1 MRSSF
6 SEKMNLLPIE
16 LYLVLVG
23 VIPLGVCFA
32 KWKFT
37 LSWKV
42 ALMLCAGISWIYFN
56 LWMAKLDPPDNGFA
70 NFVYLVTG
78 WFWLLPIFAV
88 FFVGFRLIE
97 RRATSVGRS
106 KVTAIGFNICSGIT
120 VVIVLWNLVGWMSAE
135 RAVTQARIELE
146 ERGHKPSGR
155 EIPDF
160 EDGHWII
167 RYPDSDFGEIRLT
180 RNGRMSWIGGP
191 G

>member
-1 MRSSF
+1 
-6 SEKMNLLPIE
+6 MNLLPIE
-16 LYLVLVG
+16 LYVMLAG
-23 VIPLGVCFA
+23 VIPLGACLA
-32 KWKFT
+32 KWKFA

-42 ALMLCAGISWIYFN
+42 TWMLCAGISWIYFN
-56 LWMAKLDPPDNGFA
+56 LWMAKLDPPANGFA

-97 RRATSVGRS
+97 RRSASIGRAKVASV
-106 KVTAIGFNICSGIT
+106 AFNICSGIT
-120 VVIVLWNLVGWMSAE
+120 ALIVLWNLVGRMSAE
-135 RAVTQARIELE
+135 RAVIQARLELE
-146 ERGHKPSGR
+146 ERGYKPSGR

-167 RYPDSDFGEIRLT
+167 RYPESEFGEIRLT

>member
-1 MRSSF
+1 
-6 SEKMNLLPIE
+6 MNLLPIE
-16 LYLVLVG
+16 IYLVLAG

-32 KWKFT
+32 KWKFAMN
-37 LSWKV
+37 WKV
-42 ALMLCAGISWIYFN
+42 AFILCAGLSWIYFN

-70 NFVYLVTG
+70 NFVYLVSG
-78 WFWLLPIFAV
+78 WFWLLPIFAIL
-88 FFVGFRLIE
+88 FVGFRLTE
-97 RRATSVGRS
+97 TRASSSRGLKVASV
-106 KVTAIGFNICSGIT
+106 GFNICAGIT
-120 VVIVLWNLVGWMSAE
+120 AVIVLWNLVGRMSAE

-146 ERGHKPSGR
+146 ERGYKPTGR
-155 EIPDF
+155 EIPSF

>member
-1 MRSSF
+1 
-6 SEKMNLLPIE
+6 
-16 LYLVLVG
+16 
-23 VIPLGVCFA
+23 
-32 KWKFT
+32 
-37 LSWKV
+37 
-42 ALMLCAGISWIYFN
+42 
-56 LWMAKLDPPDNGFA
+56 
-70 NFVYLVTG
+70 
-78 WFWLLPIFAV
+78 
-88 FFVGFRLIE
+88 
-97 RRATSVGRS
+97 
-106 KVTAIGFNICSGIT
+106 
-120 VVIVLWNLVGWMSAE
+120 MSAE